1 MSALNA
7 TAARYRFGDGAR
19 AGVLLGL
26 GLRQALPLVVGTL
39 WLTLWLMVQLPLVG
53 MVGPLLGM
61 VASFG
66 RWRRAPL
73 YDVAAPGARL
83 TWQKWRSR
91 RAWVR
96 RSLLAAGPGFDNDVP
111 AVMAGLELLETAP
124 LWPATAEVAVVHD
137 RKTATVS
144 MVVRVTAAGFS
155 VASAGEQDA
164 LVGAWGGV
172 LAPLARARCPVS
184 RVTWQEWCHP
194 VGVAAHRSFLAN
206 VQPAEVTKASA
217 DYDELLAVQDPTTI
231 AHEVLVT
238 VTVDL
243 RRVRAGRT
251 RTTLAAGLAAL
262 SDETRLLC
270 SRIESAGMTVD
281 GVLSARE
288 LPIAVRLR
296 SDPGRAR
303 QLDTLRSSLAAA
315 VGKGIVEWGPMA
327 VEPDWFKVRVDGSV
341 HRTFRIAGW
350 PMLPVTAD
358 WMAPLLNGD
367 TATRTVT
374 VVMEPVPLTRAAQDA
389 NRQLTSIEADQMQKE
404 RHGFRL
410 TAREKRRRT
419 DVEAREQELVSGH
432 PEFRH
437 VGFVTVTAPNGDELE
452 DAAGA
457 VEQSAAQAMVD
468 LRPLAARQAEGWLAS
483 LPLGRSVRSGA
494 WS

>member
-1 MSALNA
+1 MTR
-7 TAARYRFGDGAR
+7 TAVARYRFGDGAR

-26 GLRQALPLVVGTL
+26 GMRQALPLVIGTL
-39 WLTLWLMVQLPLVG
+39 WLTLWLMIQLPAVG
-53 MVGPLLGM
+53 MAGPLLGV

-73 YDVAAPGARL
+73 YDVAAPGVRL
-83 TWQKWRSR
+83 AWHRWRGRKS
-91 RAWVR
+91 WVR
-96 RSLLAAGPGFDNDVP
+96 RSLLAAGPGFDDDVP
-111 AVMAGLELLETAP
+111 PVMAGLELLETAP
-124 LWPATAEVAVVHD
+124 LWPATNDVAVVHD
-137 RKTATVS
+137 RKAATVS
-144 MVVRVTAAGFS
+144 VVVRATAAGFS
-155 VASAGEQDA
+155 VASAGDQDA
-164 LVGAWGGV
+164 LVAAWGGV

-194 VGVAAHRSFLAN
+194 VGVTGHRTFLSS
-206 VQPAEVTKASA
+206 VQPARATSASA
-217 DYDELLAVQDPTTI
+217 DSEELLAIQEPATI
-231 AHEVLVT
+231 AHEILIT

-243 RRVRAGRT
+243 RRVRPGRT
-251 RTTLAAGLAAL
+251 RTTLTAGLAAV

-270 SRIESAGMTVD
+270 ARIESAGMTVD
-281 GVLSARE
+281 RVLSARE

-296 SDPGRAR
+296 SDPARAR
-303 QLDTLRSSLAAA
+303 QLGSLRSSLASAA
-315 VGKGIVEWGPMA
+315 GKGLVEWGPMA
-327 VEPDWFKVRVDGSV
+327 VEPDWFRVRVDGSV

-358 WMAPLLNGD
+358 WMGPLLNGD
-367 TATRTVT
+367 MATRTVT

-410 TAREKRRRT
+410 TAREKRRRE

-437 VGFVTVTAPNGDELE
+437 VGFVTVTAPSGDELE
-452 DAAGA
+452 DAASA
-457 VEQSAAQAMVD
+457 VEQSAAQAMID